1 MDKMK
6 IICLLRKYSAAA
18 RYNKIS
24 DKAEEIIF
32 KYLELNNQVKV
43 DDFANA
49 KDDKDKSNHN

>member
-1 MDKMK
+1 MK

-49 KDDKDKSNHN
+49 KDEKDKSNHN